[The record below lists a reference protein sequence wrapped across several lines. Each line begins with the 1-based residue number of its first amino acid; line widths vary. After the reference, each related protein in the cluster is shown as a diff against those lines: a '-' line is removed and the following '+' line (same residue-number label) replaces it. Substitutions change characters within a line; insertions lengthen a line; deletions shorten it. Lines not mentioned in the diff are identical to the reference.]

1 MWRHSRSLLIILSIS
16 FSTACTQKGP
26 PDTPPLPSFQ
36 SVAIVSKGA
45 SEELKARFGAV
56 PGNSRAGAGAGVG
69 AGAGAVAGASASLGC
84 GPYVFLCAWVLPL
97 TGALVG
103 AIGGG
108 VADMAVDELREPSQE
123 QLAVLDALFG
133 EVAAERTLDVE
144 IRDDLLRH
152 IPRDRLADTASA
164 EALLQL
170 SLFDV
175 QFTQTSSG
183 KYTLTLKALL
193 IAQWLQR
200 RQHLDHGRRLYRHTT
215 PALSLK
221 DWVKN
226 DGKILNQAFDD
237 CVAGLGEQIAADI
250 RFRER

>member
-16 FSTACTQKGP
+16 FSASCTHAVP
-26 PDTPPLPSFQ
+26 PQTPSLPKFE
-36 SVAIVSKGA
+36 SVAIVSKGPA
-45 SEELKARFGAV
+45 EELKARFGSVNETSKSGRGGEADD
-56 PGNSRAGAGAGVG
+56 GA
-69 AGAGAVAGASASLGC
+69 
-84 GPYVFLCAWVLPL
+84 
-97 TGALVG
+97 
-103 AIGGG
+103 
-108 VADMAVDELREPSQE
+108 
-123 QLAVLDALFG
+123 LAVLDYYPIIYGPEGLAAFLIMIPIAALVSAVSHGKEGSAGDPLTESEREQLLVLAKLFG
-133 EVAAERTLDVE
+133 TVVQQRTLDVE
-144 IRDDLLRH
+144 IRDALVPR
-152 IPRDRLADTASA
+152 IPRDRLADTDSA

-200 RQHLDHGRRLYRHTT
+200 TQHLDHGRRLYRHTT

-250 RFRER
+250 RFREP